1 MGNGRTLLGRQAR
14 MTPLADVARLAD
26 RNAYAA
32 FASRFGAHLE
42 RRFVESFDGRT
53 LSYGDVDRATAQI
66 AGLLAKIGVRKGD
79 RVAGLL
85 EKSPEAL
92 LLYLAVARAGGV
104 YMPISTGL
112 RTTEIDYLLGDA
124 MPRVAVCAPEYEHIV
139 EAAASNAGI
148 ERIYTLDATGA
159 GSLRD
164 EYASFDTSFAPLPCS
179 ARDGNAI
186 VYTSGTTGQPKGAV
200 ITNGL
205 AVWNAVVLSEWWHF
219 SPEDVL
225 LHANP
230 PAFSIFGTTTPVL
243 ASGASMLLLPKFDA
257 EAVVRL
263 LPRSTVFAGVPTY
276 YSRLLECASGTRA
289 VCADMRLFITGSAP
303 MRPDLF
309 AAFRERTGHT
319 LLDRYGLTE
328 LLLVTSNPVD
338 AQRHAGDSG
347 LPLPGVELRIVDE
360 AGNAVA
366 DGETGAIEVRQP
378 TMFAGYWN
386 APEKTAAA
394 FRSDGYFVTGD
405 MGTRNAQGHVVVLG
419 RGAELVITGGLN
431 VYPKEIENRI
441 NAFDNV
447 AESAVIGVPH
457 RDYGEAVLGVVQ
469 LHDTARGLD
478 VKRLRDELRAT
489 LAGYK
494 VPKAFVVVD
503 QLPRNALGKIQKNL
517 LKQRYAGTFGR
528 IEV

>member
-1 MGNGRTLLGRQAR
+1 MGNGRTVIGREAR
-14 MTPLADVARLAD
+14 MTPLASVVRLAD
-26 RNAYAA
+26 QNAYAA
-32 FASRFGAHLE
+32 FASRFSAHLQ
-42 RRFVESFDGRT
+42 RRFVQSFDGRT
-53 LSYGDVDRATAQI
+53 LTYADVDRITAQI
-66 AGLLAKIGVRKGD
+66 AGLLAKVGVRKGD

-92 LLYLAVARAGGV
+92 LLYLAVARAGGI

-112 RTTEIDYLLGDA
+112 RPPEIDYLLEDA
-124 MPRVAVCAPEYEHIV
+124 SPRVVVCAPEYEDV
-139 EAAASNAGI
+139 VGNAASSAGI
-148 ERIYTLDATGA
+148 ERIFTLDAHGG
-159 GSLRD
+159 GSLPG
-164 EYASFDTSFAPLPCS
+164 EFESFDTSFAPVACT
-179 ARDGNAI
+179 ADDGNAI

-205 AVWNAVVLSEWWHF
+205 AVWNAVVLGEWWRF

-243 ASGASMLLLPKFDA
+243 ASGASMLLLSKFDA
-257 EAVVRL
+257 AAVVRL
-263 LPRSTVFAGVPTY
+263 LPQSTVFAGVPTY
-276 YSRLLECASGTRA
+276 YSRLLEHEGFTAKTCAH
-289 VCADMRLFITGSAP
+289 MRLFITGSAP

-309 AAFRERTGHT
+309 TAFRERTGHT

-338 AQRHAGDSG
+338 AERRAGDSG

-360 AGNAVA
+360 ERNAVA
-366 DGETGAIEVRQP
+366 GHETGAIEVRQP
-378 TMFAGYWN
+378 YMFAGYWK
-386 APEKTAAA
+386 APEKTTAA
-394 FRSDGYFVTGD
+394 FRPDGYFVTGD
-405 MGTRNAQGHVVVLG
+405 MGTRTPQGHVVVLG
-419 RGAELVITGGLN
+419 RGTELVITGGLN

-469 LHDTARGLD
+469 VHDAARGLD
-478 VKRLRDELRAT
+478 VDRLRDELRAT

-494 VPKAFVVVD
+494 VPKAFVVIE
-503 QLPRNALGKIQKNL
+503 QIPRNALGKVQKNL
-517 LKQRYAGTFGR
+517 LKQRYARMFER
-528 IEV
+528 ADA

>member
-1 MGNGRTLLGRQAR
+1 
-14 MTPLADVARLAD
+14 MTPLANVARLAD
-26 RNAYAA
+26 QNAYAA
-32 FASRFGAHLE
+32 FASRFGAHHA
-42 RRFVESFDGRT
+42 RRFAESFDGRII
-53 LSYGDVDRATAQI
+53 SYGDVDRATAQM

-112 RTTEIDYLLGDA
+112 RAPEIDYLLRDA
-124 MPRVAVCAPEYEHIV
+124 TPRVAVCAPGYERVV
-139 EAAASNAGI
+139 EDAASNAGI
-148 ERIYTLDATGA
+148 ERIFTLDATGG
-159 GSLRD
+159 GSLPD
-164 EYASFDTSFAPLPCS
+164 ECRSFDTSFPPVPCNGN
-179 ARDGNAI
+179 DGNAI

-205 AVWNAVVLSEWWHF
+205 VVWNAVVLSEWWRF

-230 PAFSIFGTTTPVL
+230 PAFSLFGTTTPVL

-276 YSRLLECASGTRA
+276 YSRLLECASFTRDA
-289 VCADMRLFITGSAP
+289 CAHMRLFITGSAP

-309 AAFRERTGHT
+309 AAFRERTRHT

-338 AQRHAGDSG
+338 APRRAGDSG

-360 AGNAVA
+360 TGSAVA
-366 DGETGAIEVRQP
+366 QSETGAIEVRQP
-378 TMFAGYWN
+378 YMFAGYWK

-394 FRSDGYFVTGD
+394 FRPDGYFVTGD
-405 MGTRNAQGHVVVLG
+405 MGTRTAQGHVVVLG
-419 RGAELVITGGLN
+419 RGTELVITGGLN
-431 VYPKEIENRI
+431 VYPREIESRI

-447 AESAVIGVPH
+447 AESAVIGVAH
-457 RDYGEAVLGVVQ
+457 RDYGEAVLAVVQ
-469 LHDTARGLD
+469 LHDAARGLD
-478 VKRLRDELRAT
+478 VERLRDELRAT

-494 VPKAFVVVD
+494 VPKAFVVIE
-503 QLPRNALGKIQKNL
+503 QIPRNTLGKIRKNL
-517 LKQRYAGTFGR
+517 LKQRYADLFER
-528 IEV
+528 ADA